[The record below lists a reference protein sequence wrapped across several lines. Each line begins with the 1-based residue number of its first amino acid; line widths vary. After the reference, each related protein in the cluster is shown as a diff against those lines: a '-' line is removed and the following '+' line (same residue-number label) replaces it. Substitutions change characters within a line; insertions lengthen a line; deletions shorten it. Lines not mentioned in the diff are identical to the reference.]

1 MTEITFTAGQL
12 LAALFSAAAIVSG
25 AIIGAFRMLRSD
37 IRNLKDEMTAN
48 KTELKNDLKET
59 TNTMRQ
65 DNRNAHA
72 AITDNILRVERQ
84 QEKGL
89 DRLYGLLS
97 ATLPRAAAE
106 QPPTDTPRA

>member
-1 MTEITFTAGQL
+1 
-12 LAALFSAAAIVSG
+12 
-25 AIIGAFRMLRSD
+25 
-37 IRNLKDEMTAN
+37 
-48 KTELKNDLKET
+48 
-59 TNTMRQ
+59 MRQ

-89 DRLYGLLS
+89 YGLLS